1 MGAKLMSN
9 LGYENLNVDRF
20 HPFFAVVYYLLFTLF
35 PSATLLNWR
44 RINRVGIWRDFPIDQ
59 TDALLYRFAI
69 QFYSSLLVLDKYIN
83 ICIHDLK

>member
-44 RINRVGIWRDFPIDQ
+44 RINRVGI
-59 TDALLYRFAI
+59 
-69 QFYSSLLVLDKYIN
+69 
-83 ICIHDLK
+83 